1 MRRFRRAANTG
12 VVFGAALALLMVY
25 PGTSFGSSS
34 PSLDSAMQQAR
45 QRAEAI
51 NNVNDVPKV
60 VQNVVPGAVQ
70 ARDLAIQQFKAAQV
84 AGKAPLDSKPEYTVI
99 WSGKEN
105 AGDMSGNDTM
115 RFINQGSISP
125 TGLINVGSK
134 QFIPGL
140 DAMVVVDV
148 RKLNVDGS
156 MNKDYGK
163 VVNFVQVPPPF
174 GVESEPHHMQYEW
187 HAGEPIVAGHLFTDL
202 TTIWDVSSIPEIT
215 LKNIVRGEENP
226 IGAFPDAFDFAG
238 KDAIGTYM
246 TAGEPNYGGSPG
258 SVVVFKPDSSK
269 GMVQASETA
278 ASQVGAVFRGNP
290 GGVPEPCTPAEARPA
305 MTCGNPHGIQARPDL
320 NRMITTDY
328 ADARELGSDPL
339 KTTEQ
344 HAFRPTAR
352 IWDISNPEAPKLISV
367 GHMPAS
373 VKHPPNPAHDN
384 LGIMETGKTFA
395 PSKAVFAESM
405 CGGGIFMLPDI
416 TNVQPDSSSQW
427 KQVWDDGMT
436 ELQVP
441 NYTNLGSGK
450 GNGAEPGACAGGA
463 WTQISHDNRFLF
475 HTVGGRNPGST
486 NTFDNGTPKMVY
498 VINVE
503 KLIKHAE
510 QTGNVDCTITSG
522 REIGQG
528 HGDAADCPTLAGV
541 LTVDDNTSGGP
552 HWAGIDNHN
561 LTASGAP
568 TRLLFCDYFVART
581 GYDGNHRCYMVNVN
595 PETGSLSYDTT
606 FRDEN
611 NGSLGIDFNRSDW
624 PGHPGGGFYKPHSMV
639 WVVPE
644 AVAAAG

>member
-1 MRRFRRAANTG
+1 MRFRRAMRTG
-12 VVFGAALALLMVY
+12 VIVAGAMSLLVVF
-25 PGTSFGSSS
+25 PGTSTGQTV
-34 PSLDSAMQQAR
+34 PNSLDSALRTAR
-45 QRAEAI
+45 ERAEAI
-51 NNVNDVPKV
+51 NDANDVPKV
-60 VQNVVPGAVQ
+60 TQNLIPGALQ
-70 ARDLAIQQFKAAQV
+70 ARDLAIKQFKATV
-84 AGKAPLDSKPEYTVI
+84 DAPLDSKPEYTVI

-134 QFIPGL
+134 QFVPGL
-140 DAMVVVDV
+140 DAMIVVDV
-148 RKLNVDGS
+148 RKLNVDGTP
-156 MNKDYGK
+156 NKDYGK

-187 HAGEPIVAGHLFTDL
+187 HPGEPIVAGHLFTDL
-202 TTIWDVSSIPEIT
+202 TTIWDVNDIPNIT

-238 KDAIGTYM
+238 QDAIGTYM

-258 SVVVFKPDSSK
+258 SVVVFKPDSAK

-278 ASQVGAVFRGNP
+278 ASAVGAVLHGNP
-290 GGVPEPCTPAEARPA
+290 GGVPEPCTPIEARPA
-305 MTCGNPHGIQARPDL
+305 LTCGNPHGIQARPDL
-320 NRMITTDY
+320 GRMITTDY

-352 IWDISNPEAPKLISV
+352 IWDISHPEAPKLISV
-367 GHMPAS
+367 GHMPKS
-373 VKHPPNPAHDN
+373 VKNPVNPAHDN
-384 LGIMETGKTFA
+384 LGIMETGKTWA
-395 PSKAVFAESM
+395 PSKGVFAESM
-405 CGGGIFMLPDI
+405 CGGGIFFLPDI

-463 WTQISHDNRFLF
+463 WTQVSHDNRFLF

-486 NTFDNGTPKMVY
+486 NTYDNGTPKMIY
-498 VINVE
+498 VINIE

-510 QTGNVDCTITSG
+510 ETGTVDCHISNG
-522 REIGQG
+522 REIGMG
-528 HGDAADCPTLAGV
+528 HGDADDCPTLAGV

-552 HWAGIDNHN
+552 HWAGLDNHN
-561 LTASGAP
+561 MINGAP
-568 TRLLFCDYFVART
+568 TRLMFCDYFVART
-581 GYDGNHRCYMVNVN
+581 GYDGNHRCYMANVN
-595 PETGSLSYDTT
+595 PRTGALSYDTD
-606 FRDEN
+606 FRDEY
-611 NGSLGIDFNRSDW
+611 NGALGIDFNRKDW
-624 PGHPGGGFYKPHSMV
+624 PGNPGAGFYKPHSMV

-644 AVAAAG
+644 AVAGTS

>member
-1 MRRFRRAANTG
+1 MRRYRRAARTG
-12 VVFGAALALLMVY
+12 VVVAGALSLLMVY
-25 PGTSFGSSS
+25 PGVSTGSQT
-34 PSLDSAMQQAR
+34 PSVDAALR
-45 QRAEAI
+45 QSRERAEAI

-60 VQNVVPGAVQ
+60 TQNLIPGTIK
-70 ARDLAIQQFKAAQV
+70 ARDLAIAQFKAAG
-84 AGKAPLDSKPEYTVI
+84 ASAPLDSKPEYAVI
-99 WSGKEN
+99 WAGKEN

-134 QFIPGL
+134 QFVPGL
-140 DAMVVVDV
+140 DAMTVVDV
-148 RKLNVDGS
+148 RKLNADGT

-163 VVNFVQVPPPF
+163 IVNFVQVPPPF

-187 HAGEPIVAGHLFTDL
+187 HPGEPIVAGHLFTDL
-202 TTIWDVSSIPEIT
+202 TTIWDVNDIPNIT

-226 IGAFPDAFDFAG
+226 IGAFPDAFDFVG

-290 GGVPEPCTPAEARPA
+290 GGVPEPCSPEEARPA
-305 MTCGNPHGIQARPDL
+305 GTCGNPHGIQARPDL

-339 KTTEQ
+339 KTVEQ

-352 IWDISNPEAPKLISV
+352 IWDISSPEAPKLISV
-367 GHMPAS
+367 GHLPKS
-373 VKHPPNPAHDN
+373 FKNPPNPAHDN
-384 LGIMETGKTFA
+384 LGIMETGKTWA
-395 PSKAVFAESM
+395 PSKGVFAESM
-405 CGGGIFMLPDI
+405 CGGGIFFLPDI

-436 ELQVP
+436 EVQVP
-441 NYTNLGSGK
+441 GRDVRGAGGGT
-450 GNGAEPGACAGGA
+450 GAEPGACAGGA
-463 WTQISHDNRFLF
+463 WTQVSHDNRFMF
-475 HTVGGRNPGST
+475 HAVGGRNPGST
-486 NTFDNGTPKMVY
+486 NTYDNGSPKMIY

-510 QTGNVDCTITSG
+510 QTGTVDCTLTSG
-522 REIGQG
+522 REIGMG
-528 HGDAADCPTLAGV
+528 HGDADDCPTLAGV

-552 HWAGIDNHN
+552 HWAALDNWN
-561 LTASGAP
+561 MTPSGAP
-568 TRLLFCDYFVART
+568 TRMMFCDYFVART
-581 GYDGNHRCYMVNVN
+581 GYDGNHRCYMANIDPN
-595 PETGSLSYDTT
+595 TGAMSYDTT
-606 FRDEN
+606 FRDEY
-611 NGSLGIDFNRSDW
+611 NGSLGIDYNRKDF
-624 PGHPGGGFYKPHSMV
+624 PGHPDVGFYKPHSMV

-644 AVAAAG
+644 AVAGPG

>member
-1 MRRFRRAANTG
+1 MRRYKRAARTG
-12 VVFGAALALLMVY
+12 IVVAGALSLLMAY
-25 PGTSFGSSS
+25 PGVSNGSQNPKSF
-34 PSLDSAMQQAR
+34 DQAMR
-45 QRAEAI
+45 QSRERAEAI

-60 VQNVVPGAVQ
+60 TQNLIPGALG
-70 ARDLAIQQFKAAQV
+70 ARDLAIKEFKATV
-84 AGKAPLDSKPEYTVI
+84 DAPLDSKPEYTVI

-115 RFINQGSISP
+115 RFVNQGSISP

-148 RKLNVDGS
+148 RKLNVDGTP
-156 MNKDYGK
+156 NKDYGK

-187 HAGEPIVAGHLFTDL
+187 HPGEPIVAGHLFTDL
-202 TTIWDVSSIPEIT
+202 TTIWDVNDIPNIT

-278 ASQVGAVFRGNP
+278 ASQVGAALHGNP
-290 GGVPEPCTPAEARPA
+290 NGVPEPCTPIEARPA
-305 MTCGNPHGIQARPDL
+305 LTCGNPHGIQARPDL

-339 KTTEQ
+339 KTVEQ

-352 IWDISNPEAPKLISV
+352 IWDISNPEAPKLVSV
-367 GHMPAS
+367 GHMPKS
-373 VKHPPNPAHDN
+373 VKNPPNPAHDN
-384 LGIMETGKTFA
+384 IGIMETGKTFA
-395 PSKAVFAESM
+395 PAKGVFAESM
-405 CGGGIFMLPDI
+405 CGGGIFFLPDI

-441 NYTNLGSGK
+441 NMTNLGSGK

-463 WTQISHDNRFLF
+463 WTQVSHDNRFMF

-486 NTFDNGTPKMVY
+486 NTFDNGTPKMIY

-510 QTGNVDCTITSG
+510 QTGTVDCTITSG
-522 REIGQG
+522 REIGVG
-528 HGDAADCPTLAGV
+528 HGDADDCPTLAGV

-552 HWAGIDNHN
+552 HWAGLDNHN
-561 LTASGAP
+561 LTATGAP
-568 TRLLFCDYFVART
+568 TRMMFCDYFVART
-581 GYDGNHRCYMVNVN
+581 GYDGNHRCYMANVN
-595 PETGSLSYDTT
+595 PDTGALSYDTT
-606 FRDEN
+606 FRDEY
-611 NGSLGIDFNRSDW
+611 NGSLGIDFNRKDW
-624 PGHPGGGFYKPHSMV
+624 PGHPDAGFYKPHSMV

-644 AVAAAG
+644 AVAGTG